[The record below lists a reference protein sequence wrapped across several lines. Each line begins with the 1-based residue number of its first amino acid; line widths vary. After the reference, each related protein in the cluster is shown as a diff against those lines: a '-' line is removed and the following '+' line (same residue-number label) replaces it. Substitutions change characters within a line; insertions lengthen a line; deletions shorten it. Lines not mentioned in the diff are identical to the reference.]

1 VCRRTAHVA
10 VLLCSADPGG
20 HAHPGK
26 LCNSSADPGGHAHP
40 GKLCNS
46 LSHTLYWG
54 DGVGLCDCEVLLV
67 VHIEVDE
74 LTVECLF
81 LFYFNVV

>member
-1 VCRRTAHVA
+1 MCRRTAHVA

-26 LCNSSADPGGHAHP
+26 LCN
-40 GKLCNS
+40 N
-46 LSHTLYWG
+46 LSHTLYWGG